1 MLTLRQTA
9 NAAWFAR
16 ERLGFTPDPEQERL
30 LATQERYVILNCHRQ
45 WGKTTVT
52 AIRAVHQAVMKPK
65 QEVVVVSTTLRQA
78 LELANR
84 CREFGQRLG
93 LGLGTRTG
101 NPGSLVFP
109 NGGGFGTG
117 IRPLPADANRV
128 RGFTAN
134 FLIVDEAARVAD
146 EV

>member
-1 MLTLRQTA
+1 M
-9 NAAWFAR
+9 
-16 ERLGFTPDPEQERL
+16 RL
-30 LATQERYVILNCHRQ
+30 
-45 WGKTTVT
+45 
-52 AIRAVHQAVMKPK
+52 RAVHQAVMKPK

-109 NGGGFGTG
+109 NGSV

>member
-1 MLTLRQTA
+1 MGL
-9 NAAWFAR
+9 
-16 ERLGFTPDPEQERL
+16 
-30 LATQERYVILNCHRQ
+30 
-45 WGKTTVT
+45 
-52 AIRAVHQAVMKPK
+52 RAVHQAVMKPK
-65 QEVVVVSTTLRQA
+65 QEVAVVSTTLRQA

-101 NPGSLVFP
+101 NPGSLVFS

>member
-30 LATQERYVILNCHRQ
+30 LATQERYVILNYHRQ
-45 WGKTTVT
+45 WGKTTMT
-52 AIRAVHQAVMKPK
+52 AIRAVHQAVMKPR

-84 CREFGQRLG
+84 CREFGQTLG

-101 NPGSLVFP
+101 NP
-109 NGGGFGTG
+109 
-117 IRPLPADANRV
+117 
-128 RGFTAN
+128 
-134 FLIVDEAARVAD
+134 
-146 EV
+146 